1 MSSVA
6 VGVATDRNV
15 NAKRQ
20 KKIKDK
26 KNNLFDSLFLPS
38 AVAGSAA
45 MSLRQ

>member
-6 VGVATDRNV
+6 VGVAAERNV

-20 KKIKDK
+20 KKIKEK
-26 KNNLFDSLFLPS
+26 KVFDSVFLPS
-38 AVAGSAA
+38 AVAGSAT